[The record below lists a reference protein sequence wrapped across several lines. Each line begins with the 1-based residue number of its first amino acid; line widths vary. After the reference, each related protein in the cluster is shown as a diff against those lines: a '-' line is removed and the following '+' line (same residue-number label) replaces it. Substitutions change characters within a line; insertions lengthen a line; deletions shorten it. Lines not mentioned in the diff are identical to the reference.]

1 MDIDNP
7 SLKEAMERKE
17 DLPGDEK
24 KKDYH
29 VGLPVRNLDQLIAQV
44 SAHNVLFS
52 CFSFGWIAREVKDLF
67 LSLLWAEQMLSTNIK
82 IHERFSPK

>member
-1 MDIDNP
+1 MFCSVVFLQRGDPPPPGPMDIDNP

-29 VGLPVRNLDQLIAQV
+29 VGLPVRNLDHSQLITQV

-52 CFSFGWIAREVKDLF
+52 CFSFG
-67 LSLLWAEQMLSTNIK
+67 
-82 IHERFSPK
+82 